1 MGVHALDALA
11 CAPGD
16 AMKSNI
22 IDIDGA
28 IEAKTEKAVLFHTG
42 DKATAVWLARSQIE
56 VSETGIAGIVTV
68 TLPEW
73 LALDKGLI

>member
-1 MGVHALDALA
+1 MR
-11 CAPGD
+11 
-16 AMKSNI
+16 SNV

-28 IEAKTEKAVLFHTG
+28 IEARTDKAVLFHTG
-42 DKATAVWLARSQIE
+42 NKDEAAWLPLSQIE
-56 VSETGIAGIVTV
+56 VEETGVGGIVTV